1 MKYTIIFF
9 ILLTALGL
17 NRLQAQIAVIAHQ
30 DVASDSITSAQLRD
44 IYTGDMTF
52 WPDGTP
58 IIVCDLNDEQ
68 GVHDKF
74 YDFIAVNSSRVK
86 SVWMKRMLSGKSDPP
101 LIFKTGD
108 DLLQRIAEL
117 QGAIGFVDEKNIA
130 GRVKVLMIIKT
141 ATE

>member
-58 IIVCDLNDEQ
+58 GESRWYLRW
-68 GVHDKF
+68 HD
-74 YDFIAVNSSRVK
+74 R
-86 SVWMKRMLSGKSDPP
+86 
-101 LIFKTGD
+101 
-108 DLLQRIAEL
+108 
-117 QGAIGFVDEKNIA
+117 
-130 GRVKVLMIIKT
+130 
-141 ATE
+141 